1 MRIRPSIL
9 LVRTLALLACVAL
22 AACGSAQRKQSL
34 AERAKLK
41 DARMTEQQLDQ
52 ITNEFAD
59 RYYTLMLSASERVMR
74 DNPSLQ
80 QRRLMNGL
88 RLLSVSSM
96 YDIATTQ
103 DTVSQALN
111 QIVVVTLQNYLWVD
125 SGRAQA
131 IWGEERAQHLVEALR
146 RLRED
151 VWETAGHI
159 FRPEQ
164 LELLDMLIS
173 DWWIN
178 SGGTEFVAYVR
189 FSDIAANRGK
199 ELIDQVK
206 DGDGLLEQVDRVTEQ
221 VRQAN
226 MLTQRTFFW
235 AKRLPLFANWQAEAL
250 VYDLLVMPETQRA
263 MANADALS
271 TTVANLP
278 QTLAD
283 KGEMGRQLL
292 AQYRDSMQATGVVL
306 DKLGP
311 VLTSV
316 QGVTRESGEAMGR
329 VNEALRL
336 VQAMQAESAKANA
349 GAPPA
354 KPVELSEYGKL
365 LDQVKENLVQANQ
378 LLSTTETLTD
388 QKKLA
393 ERLQPV
399 EHLVQ
404 MRIREVQGAADEI
417 VTRLMIGMAL
427 LVGGVLVA
435 LFVFRRRAAKGK
447 EA

>member
-1 MRIRPSIL
+1 ML
-9 LVRTLALLACVAL
+9 RTLRRWIPCLAVLAACVAL
-22 AACGSAQRKQSL
+22 AACGSVQRKKSL
-34 AERAKLK
+34 AERANLK
-41 DARMTEQQLDQ
+41 DARLTEAQLDQ
-52 ITNEFAD
+52 ISNEFAD

-74 DNPSLQ
+74 DNPDIR
-80 QRRLMNGL
+80 QRRIMNGL

-96 YDIATTQ
+96 YDIATSQ
-103 DTVSQALN
+103 DTLTQLLN

-125 SGRAQA
+125 SGRAQL
-131 IWGEERAQHLVEALR
+131 IWGEERAQYLVEALR

-151 VWETAGHI
+151 VWDTAERV

-164 LELLDMLIS
+164 LELLDLLIS
-173 DWWIN
+173 DWW
-178 SGGTEFVAYVR
+178 SRAGGTEFVAYVR
-189 FSDIAANRGK
+189 FSDIAAERGK

-226 MLTQRTFFW
+226 MVTQRTFFW

-283 KGEMGRQLL
+283 KGELGKQLL
-292 AQYRDSMQATGVVL
+292 AQYRESMQATGAVL
-306 DKLGP
+306 DKVGP
-311 VLTSV
+311 LLTGV
-316 QGVTRESGEAMGR
+316 QGVAKESGDAMGR

-336 VQAMQAESAKANA
+336 VQAMQAASAKANE

-354 KPVELSEYGKL
+354 KPVDLAEYGRM
-365 LDQVKENLVQANQ
+365 LDQLKENLVQANQ

-388 QKKLA
+388 QKKLG

-417 VTRLMIGMAL
+417 VSRLISGMAVL
-427 LVGGVLVA
+427 IGGVLVA
-435 LFVFRRRAAKGK
+435 LFLFHLWRRKK

>member
-1 MRIRPSIL
+1 MARVLPGTLIR
-9 LVRTLALLACVAL
+9 LAALAACLAL
-22 AACGSAQRKQSL
+22 AACGSASRKL
-34 AERAKLK
+34 TIGEKANLK
-41 DARMTEQQLDQ
+41 DERMTEQHLDLL
-52 ITNEFAD
+52 TNAFAD
-59 RYYTLMLSASERVMR
+59 RYYTLMLSASERVMK
-74 DNPSLQ
+74 DNPDLR

-96 YDIATTQ
+96 YDIGTSP
-103 DTVSQALN
+103 DTVTQLVD
-111 QIVVVTLQNYLWVD
+111 QVVVVTLQNYLWVD
-125 SGRAQA
+125 SGKAQA
-131 IWGEERAQHLVEALR
+131 IWGEERAQYLVENLR
-146 RLRED
+146 RMRED
-151 VWETAGHI
+151 VWDTAAQV
-159 FRPEQ
+159 FRPDQ
-164 LELLDMLIS
+164 LELLDMLIA
-173 DWWIN
+173 DWWTR

-189 FSDIAANRGK
+189 FSDVAAERGR
-199 ELIDQVK
+199 ELINTVK
-206 DGDGLLEQVDRVTEQ
+206 DGDGLLEQVDRATEQ

-226 MLTQRTFFW
+226 LLAQRTFFW

-250 VYDLLVMPETQRA
+250 AYDMLIMPETQQMIA
-263 MANADALS
+263 SVNGLAKTAAD
-271 TTVANLP
+271 LP
-278 QTLAD
+278 QTIAD

-292 AQYRDSMQATGVVL
+292 AQYRDSIQATSALV
-306 DKLGP
+306 DKVGP
-311 VLTSV
+311 LVNGL
-316 QGVTRESGEAMGR
+316 QGVAKESGEAVGR

-365 LDQVKENLVQANQ
+365 LDQLKENLVQANA

-404 MRIREVQGAADEI
+404 MRIREVQGAADEL
-417 VTRLMIGMAL
+417 VGRLMIRLGI
-427 LVGGVLVA
+427 LVGGVLTA
-435 LFVFRRRAAKGK
+435 LFLFHLWRRRK

>member
-1 MRIRPSIL
+1 MARHAHSPLRC
-9 LVRTLALLACVAL
+9 LAVAL
-22 AACGSAQRKQSL
+22 ACAVLVACGSTSRKMTVGEK
-34 AERAKLK
+34 ANLK
-41 DARMTEQQLDQ
+41 DERMTEQHLDLL
-52 ITNEFAD
+52 TNAFAD
-59 RYYTLMLSASERVMR
+59 RYYTLMLSASERVMK
-74 DNPSLQ
+74 DNPDLR

-96 YDIATTQ
+96 YDISTSP
-103 DTVSQALN
+103 DTVSQLVD
-111 QIVVVTLQNYLWVD
+111 QVVVVTLQNYLWVD
-125 SGRAQA
+125 SGKAQA
-131 IWGEERAQHLVEALR
+131 IWGEERAQYLVENLR
-146 RLRED
+146 RMRED
-151 VWETAGHI
+151 VWDTASQV
-159 FRPEQ
+159 FRPDQ

-173 DWWIN
+173 DWWVR

-189 FSDIAANRGK
+189 FSDVAAERGR
-199 ELIDQVK
+199 ELINTVK
-206 DGDGLLEQVDRVTEQ
+206 DGDGLLEQVDRATEQ

-226 MLTQRTFFW
+226 MLAQRTFFW

-250 VYDLLVMPETQRA
+250 AYDVLIMPETERVLGNFNTLTKTA
-263 MANADALS
+263 AD
-271 TTVANLP
+271 LP

-283 KGEMGRQLL
+283 KGEMGKQLL
-292 AQYRDSMQATGVVL
+292 TQYHDSIQSTSALV

-311 VLTSV
+311 LLASV
-316 QGVTRESGEAMGR
+316 QGTMKESSEAMTR

-336 VQAMQAESAKANA
+336 VQALQAESAKANA

-354 KPVELSEYGKL
+354 KPVELAEYGKL
-365 LDQVKENLVQANQ
+365 LDQLKENLVQANA
-378 LLSTTETLTD
+378 LLTTTDTLTD

-417 VTRLMIGMAL
+417 VRRLMISLSL
-427 LVGGVLVA
+427 LVGGVLTA
-435 LFVFRRRAAKGK
+435 LFLFHLWRRRK

>member
-1 MRIRPSIL
+1 MA
-9 LVRTLALLACVAL
+9 LV
-22 AACGSAQRKQSL
+22 ACGSSGRKMTVGEK
-34 AERAKLK
+34 ANLK
-41 DARMTEQQLDQ
+41 DERMTEQHLDLL
-52 ITNEFAD
+52 TNAFAD
-59 RYYTLMLSASERVMR
+59 RYYTLMLSASERVMK
-74 DNPSLQ
+74 DNPDLR

-96 YDIATTQ
+96 YDISTSP
-103 DTVSQALN
+103 DTVSQLVD
-111 QIVVVTLQNYLWVD
+111 QVVVVTLQNYLWVD
-125 SGRAQA
+125 SGKAQA
-131 IWGEERAQHLVEALR
+131 IWGEERAQYLVENLR
-146 RLRED
+146 RMRED
-151 VWETAGHI
+151 VWDTASQV
-159 FRPEQ
+159 FRADQ

-173 DWWIN
+173 DWWVR

-189 FSDIAANRGK
+189 FTDVAAERGR
-199 ELIDQVK
+199 ELINTVK
-206 DGDGLLEQVDRVTEQ
+206 DGDGLLEQVDRATEQ

-226 MLTQRTFFW
+226 MLAQRTFFW

-250 VYDLLVMPETQRA
+250 AYDVLIMPETERVLGNLNTLTKTA
-263 MANADALS
+263 AD
-271 TTVANLP
+271 LP

-283 KGEMGRQLL
+283 KGEMGKQLL
-292 AQYRDSMQATGVVL
+292 TQYRDSIQSTSALV

-311 VLTSV
+311 LLTSV
-316 QGVTRESGEAMGR
+316 QGTMKESGEAMTR

-336 VQAMQAESAKANA
+336 VQALQAESAKANA

-354 KPVELSEYGKL
+354 KPVELAEYGKL
-365 LDQVKENLVQANQ
+365 LDQLKENLVQANA

-388 QKKLA
+388 QKKLS

-417 VTRLMIGMAL
+417 VGRLMVSLAVM
-427 LVGGVLVA
+427 VGGVLTA
-435 LFVFRRRAAKGK
+435 LFLFHLWRRRK